1 MAGVATGV
9 TFVFSHHLSCR
20 HSYHRSTDVLVEI
33 DALVVAGEKLDSNLE
48 VWHLDLSLCDPVD
61 WSAWTS
67 RSHAGRSVEM
77 AECDLSVA
85 ITPPPFLVFSHYQ
98 GQRSLE

>member
-33 DALVVAGEKLDSNLE
+33 DALVVEDSKPEVAVLVLE

-61 WSAWTS
+61 
-67 RSHAGRSVEM
+67 
-77 AECDLSVA
+77 
-85 ITPPPFLVFSHYQ
+85 
-98 GQRSLE
+98 